1 MRKIVLTL
9 LLVTMTSSAYAQEL
23 HVLGGYGIA
32 TNPNHKAGA
41 YQVEYL
47 EGLGEHVAFSLSY
60 INQGHFT
67 EHHRDG
73 NSLNLWLRTNQLHRQ
88 LSLAAGVGVMYY
100 YDTTH
105 PPAGAPSQD
114 VHGLASMYSVSATWY
129 TESRLLFQLQ
139 TYWIKA
145 NASFD
150 TVSALVGIG
159 YQLDAPSSPGPL
171 PKAPPQTKRTTEN
184 ELTVMG
190 GQTIV
195 NVPGDGHSQA
205 VSLEYRRGLWRF
217 VEVSAAAL
225 YEGRSTLCDRYGLTT
240 QLWLARPF
248 FDDRIALGIGY
259 GPYFAIDRR
268 RQNDN
273 AVIIP
278 TIFTASA
285 SFRLSPHWLIRTNWN
300 RVITNYDRD
309 SDIFMAGIGY
319 RF

>member
-1 MRKIVLTL
+1 MRRLALAML
-9 LLVTMTSSAYAQEL
+9 LLIFASPVAAEEI
-23 HVLGGYGIA
+23 HILGGYGVDS
-32 TNPNHKAGA
+32 NPNRKAGA
-41 YQVEYL
+41 YQIEYL
-47 EGLGEHVAFSLSY
+47 EGLGEHFAFSLSY
-60 INQGHFT
+60 LNQGHFP

-73 NSLNLWLRTNQLHRQ
+73 NSFNLWLRTNQFHPQ
-88 LSLAAGVGVMYY
+88 LSLAAGIGVMYY

-105 PPAGAPSQD
+105 PPPGTPSED
-114 VHGLASMYSVSATWY
+114 VHGLASMYSLSATWY
-129 TESRLLFQLQ
+129 TESRVIFQLQ
-139 TYWIKA
+139 TYWVKA

-159 YQLDAPSSPGPL
+159 YQFDAPPKPGPL
-171 PKAPPQTKRTTEN
+171 AKAPPQTKRTTEN
-184 ELTVMG
+184 ELTLLG

-205 VSLEYRRGLWRF
+205 ISLEYRRGIWRF
-217 VEVSAAAL
+217 VEMTATAL

-248 FDDRIALGIGY
+248 FDDHVALGIGF
-259 GPYFAIDRR
+259 GPYFAVDRR

-273 AVIIP
+273 EIIIP

-285 SFRLSPHWLIRTNWN
+285 GFRLTPHWLLRASWN
-300 RVITNYDRD
+300 RVITNYNRD
-309 SDIFMAGIGY
+309 SDIFMGGIGY